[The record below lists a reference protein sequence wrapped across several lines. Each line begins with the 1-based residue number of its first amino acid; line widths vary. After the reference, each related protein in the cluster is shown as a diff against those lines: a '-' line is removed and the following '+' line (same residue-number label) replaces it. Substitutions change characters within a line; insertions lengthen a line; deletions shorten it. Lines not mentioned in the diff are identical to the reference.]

1 VLSLSKHRSFFEVE
15 KEERPFDKLR
25 ANGLIRGIRMT
36 LPIVLITGQLLTDAV
51 WQPLLDAWTDRDVI
65 VADNRSD
72 DRIEGFAQRL
82 LDNAPPQFVL
92 VAHAMGGFVAFE
104 VMRRAPERVAKLA
117 LISTLASADGPTQ
130 TARRQGYI
138 DLVESGN
145 FDQVVEER
153 IPILFPE
160 GKRSDERL
168 LDIARQMAADTGAG
182 TFLAQQRAIMAR
194 IDSRPRL
201 GEIAVPTLLIWGE
214 KDGITSRAHHDEI
227 VEAIP
232 GARLEVVAGA
242 GHLPTVEAPDVVVAL
257 LSAFIDA

>member
-1 VLSLSKHRSFFEVE
+1 
-15 KEERPFDKLR
+15 
-25 ANGLIRGIRMT
+25 MT

-51 WQPLLDAWTDRDVI
+51 WQPLLDAWSDREVI

-72 DRIEGFAQRL
+72 DTIEGFAQRL
-82 LDNAPPQFVL
+82 LDDAPPKFAL

-104 VMRRAPERVAKLA
+104 VMRRAPDRVARLA
-117 LISTLASADGPTQ
+117 LISTLASADGPAQ

-138 DLVESGN
+138 DLVESGK
-145 FDQVVEER
+145 FEQVVEER

-160 GKRSDERL
+160 EKRDDAQL
-168 LDIARQMAADTGAG
+168 LSLARRMAADTGAE

-227 VEAIP
+227 AAAIP
-232 GARLEVVAGA
+232 GARLEVVPGA
-242 GHLPTVEAPDVVVAL
+242 GHLPTVEAPDVVGPL
-257 LSAFIDA
+257 LSKFIDG

>member
-1 VLSLSKHRSFFEVE
+1 
-15 KEERPFDKLR
+15 
-25 ANGLIRGIRMT
+25 MT

-51 WQPLLDAWTDRDVI
+51 WQPLLDAWADCEVI

-72 DRIEGFAQRL
+72 DSIEGFAQRL
-82 LDNAPPQFVL
+82 LDNAPPKFVL
-92 VAHAMGGFVAFE
+92 IGHAMGGFVAFE

-117 LISTLASADGPTQ
+117 LIATLASADGPAQ

-138 DLVESGN
+138 DLVESGR

-160 GKRSDERL
+160 EKRGDERL
-168 LDIARQMAADTGAG
+168 LGIARAMAADTGAD

-201 GEIAVPTLLIWGE
+201 GEIAVPTLLVWGE

-227 VEAIP
+227 LEAIP
-232 GARLEVVAGA
+232 GSRLEVVPGA
-242 GHLPTVEAPDVVVAL
+242 GHLPTVEAPEVVVPL
-257 LSAFIDA
+257 LTGFIDR

>member
-1 VLSLSKHRSFFEVE
+1 M
-15 KEERPFDKLR
+15 P
-25 ANGLIRGIRMT
+25 
-36 LPIVLITGQLLTDAV
+36 LPIVLMTGQLLTDAV
-51 WQPLLDAWTDRDVI
+51 WQPLLDAWGDREVI

-72 DRIEGFAQRL
+72 DTIEGFAQRL
-82 LDNAPPQFVL
+82 LDNAPPTFVL
-92 VAHAMGGFVAFE
+92 VGHAMGGFVAFE
-104 VMRRAPERVAKLA
+104 VMRRAPERVAKLV
-117 LISTLASADGPTQ
+117 LISTLASADGPAQ

-160 GKRSDERL
+160 EKRDDERL
-168 LDIARQMAADTGAG
+168 LGVARRMAADTGAE

-201 GEIAVPTLLIWGE
+201 SEITVPTLLIWGE

-232 GARLEVVAGA
+232 GARLEVIAGA
-242 GHLPTVEAPDVVVAL
+242 GHLPTVEAPEIVVPL
-257 LSAFIDA
+257 LTAFIDR

>member
-1 VLSLSKHRSFFEVE
+1 MS
-15 KEERPFDKLR
+15 
-25 ANGLIRGIRMT
+25 

-51 WQPLLDAWTDRDVI
+51 WQPLLDAWTDREVI

-72 DRIEGFAQRL
+72 DSIEGFAQRL
-82 LDNAPPQFVL
+82 LADAPPKFVL
-92 VAHAMGGFVAFE
+92 IAHAMGGFVAFE
-104 VMRRAPERVAKLA
+104 VMRRAPERVARLA
-117 LISTLASADGPTQ
+117 LISTLASADGPAQ
-130 TARRQGYI
+130 TVRRQGYI
-138 DLVESGN
+138 DLVESGR

-160 GKRSDERL
+160 EKRTDERL
-168 LDIARQMAADTGAG
+168 LAIARRMAADTGAD

-227 VEAIP
+227 ADAIP
-232 GARLEVVAGA
+232 GARLTVVPGA
-242 GHLPTVEAPDVVVAL
+242 GHLPTVEAPEVVAPL
-257 LSAFIDA
+257 LTNFIDE

>member
-1 VLSLSKHRSFFEVE
+1 MS
-15 KEERPFDKLR
+15 
-25 ANGLIRGIRMT
+25 

-51 WQPLLDAWTDRDVI
+51 WQPLLDAWADREVI

-72 DRIEGFAQRL
+72 DSIEGFAQRL
-82 LDNAPPQFVL
+82 LDSAPPKFVL
-92 VAHAMGGFVAFE
+92 VGHAMGGFVAFE

-117 LISTLASADGPTQ
+117 LIATLASADGPAQ

-138 DLVESGN
+138 DLVESGR

-160 GKRSDERL
+160 EKRGDARL
-168 LDIARQMAADTGAG
+168 LGIARAMAADTGAD

-201 GEIAVPTLLIWGE
+201 GEIAVPTLLVWGE

-227 VEAIP
+227 LEAIP
-232 GARLEVVAGA
+232 GSRLEVVPGA
-242 GHLPTVEAPDVVVAL
+242 GHLPTVEAPEVVVPL
-257 LSAFIDA
+257 LTDFIDR

>member
-1 VLSLSKHRSFFEVE
+1 MSS
-15 KEERPFDKLR
+15 
-25 ANGLIRGIRMT
+25 

-51 WQPLLDAWTDRDVI
+51 WQPLLDAWADREVI

-72 DRIEGFAQRL
+72 DTIAGFAQRL
-82 LDNAPPQFVL
+82 IDNAPPKFVL
-92 VAHAMGGFVAFE
+92 VGHAMGGFVAFE
-104 VMRRAPERVAKLA
+104 VMRRAPERVAKLV
-117 LISTLASADGPTQ
+117 LISTLASADGPAQ

-138 DLVESGN
+138 DLVTSGR

-153 IPILFPE
+153 LPILFPE
-160 GKRSDERL
+160 EKRGDERL
-168 LDIARQMAADTGAG
+168 LGIARQMAADTGAE

-194 IDSRPRL
+194 VDSRPRL
-201 GEIAVPTLLIWGE
+201 GEIAVPTLLVWGE

-242 GHLPTVEAPDVVVAL
+242 GHLPTVEAPEVVVSL
-257 LSAFIDA
+257 LTEFVDG

>member
-1 VLSLSKHRSFFEVE
+1 MS
-15 KEERPFDKLR
+15 
-25 ANGLIRGIRMT
+25 

-51 WQPLLDAWTDRDVI
+51 WQPLLDAWADREVI

-72 DRIEGFAQRL
+72 DTIAGFAERL

-92 VAHAMGGFVAFE
+92 IAHAMGGFVAFE
-104 VMRRAPERVAKLA
+104 VMRRTPERVAKLV
-117 LISTLASADGPTQ
+117 LISTLASADGPAQ

-138 DLVESGN
+138 DLVTSGR

-160 GKRSDERL
+160 EKRDDERL
-168 LDIARQMAADTGAG
+168 LGIARQMAADTGAD

-201 GEIAVPTLLIWGE
+201 GEIAVPTLLVWGE
-214 KDGITSRAHHDEI
+214 KDGITSRAHHDELL
-227 VEAIP
+227 EAIP
-232 GARLEVVAGA
+232 GARLEVIAGA
-242 GHLPTVEAPDVVVAL
+242 GHLPTVEAPEAVVPL
-257 LSAFIDA
+257 LDAFIDE

>member
-1 VLSLSKHRSFFEVE
+1 MS
-15 KEERPFDKLR
+15 
-25 ANGLIRGIRMT
+25 
-36 LPIVLITGQLLTDAV
+36 LPIVLMTGQLLTDAV
-51 WQPLLDAWTDRDVI
+51 WEPLLEAWSDRNVI

-72 DRIEGFAQRL
+72 DTMEGFAQRL
-82 LDNAPPQFVL
+82 LDNAPPKFVL
-92 VAHAMGGFVAFE
+92 IGHAMGGFVAFE

-117 LISTLASADGPTQ
+117 LLSTLASADGPAQ

-138 DLVESGN
+138 DLVESGR

-160 GKRSDERL
+160 EKRGDERL
-168 LDIARQMAADTGAG
+168 LGIARRMAADTGAE

-214 KDGITSRAHHDEI
+214 KDGITTRAQHEEI
-227 VEAIP
+227 LEAIP
-232 GARLEVVAGA
+232 GARLEVVAGS
-242 GHLPTVEAPDVVVAL
+242 GHLPTVEAPEVVVPL
-257 LSAFIDA
+257 LTDFVDG

>member
-1 VLSLSKHRSFFEVE
+1 MS
-15 KEERPFDKLR
+15 
-25 ANGLIRGIRMT
+25 

-51 WQPLLDAWTDRDVI
+51 WQPLLDAWANREVI

-72 DRIEGFAQRL
+72 DTIEGFAQRL
-82 LDNAPPQFVL
+82 LDNAPPKFVL
-92 VAHAMGGFVAFE
+92 IGHAMGGFIAFD
-104 VMRRAPERVAKLA
+104 VMRRAPERVAKLI
-117 LISTLASADGPTQ
+117 LISTLASADGPAQ

-160 GKRSDERL
+160 EKRSNERL
-168 LDIARQMAADTGAG
+168 LGIARTMAADTGAD

-227 VEAIP
+227 LEAIP
-232 GARLEVVAGA
+232 RARFEVVQGA
-242 GHLPTVEAPDVVVAL
+242 GHLPTIEEPDVVVPM
-257 LSAFIDA
+257 LSEFIDA

>member
-1 VLSLSKHRSFFEVE
+1 
-15 KEERPFDKLR
+15 
-25 ANGLIRGIRMT
+25 MT

-51 WQPLLDAWTDRDVI
+51 WRPLLDAWADREVI

-72 DRIEGFAQRL
+72 ETIEGFAQRL
-82 LDNAPPQFVL
+82 LDDAPPKFVL
-92 VAHAMGGFVAFE
+92 IGHAMGGFVAFE

-117 LISTLASADGPTQ
+117 LLSTLASADGPAQ
-130 TARRQGYI
+130 TARRQGYV
-138 DLVESGN
+138 DLVTSGR

-160 GKRSDERL
+160 ERRSDERL
-168 LDIARQMAADTGAG
+168 LGIARRMAADTGAD

-201 GEIAVPTLLIWGE
+201 GEIAVPTLLVWGE

-232 GARLEVVAGA
+232 GARLEVIATA
-242 GHLPTVEAPDVVVAL
+242 GHLPTIEAPEVVAAL
-257 LSAFIDA
+257 LSDFIDA

>member
-1 VLSLSKHRSFFEVE
+1 MSIS
-15 KEERPFDKLR
+15 
-25 ANGLIRGIRMT
+25 
-36 LPIVLITGQLLTDAV
+36 IVLITGQLLTNAV
-51 WQPLLDAWTDRDVI
+51 WQPLLNPWGDCEVI

-72 DRIEGFAQRL
+72 DTIEGFAQRL
-82 LDNAPPQFVL
+82 LDNAPPKFVL
-92 VAHAMGGFVAFE
+92 VGHAMGGFIAFE

-117 LISTLASADGPTQ
+117 LISTLASADGPAQ

-138 DLVESGN
+138 DLVESGR

-160 GKRSDERL
+160 EKRSDERL
-168 LDIARQMAADTGAG
+168 LGIARQMAANTGAE

-214 KDGITSRAHHDEI
+214 KDGITSRAHHEEI
-227 VEAIP
+227 ADAIP
-232 GARLEVVAGA
+232 GARLEVVSGA
-242 GHLPTVEAPDVVVAL
+242 GHLPTVEAPEVVAAL
-257 LSAFIDA
+257 LAGFINE

>member
-1 VLSLSKHRSFFEVE
+1 MS
-15 KEERPFDKLR
+15 
-25 ANGLIRGIRMT
+25 
-36 LPIVLITGQLLTDAV
+36 LPIILITGQLLTDAV
-51 WQPLLDAWTDRDVI
+51 WQPLLDAWPDREVI

-82 LDNAPPQFVL
+82 LDKAPPKFVL
-92 VAHAMGGFVAFE
+92 IGHAMGGFVAFE

-117 LISTLASADGPTQ
+117 LISTLASADGPAQ

-145 FDQVVEER
+145 FGQVVEER

-160 GKRSDERL
+160 EKRGDARL
-168 LDIARQMAADTGAG
+168 LGIARQMAADTGAE

-227 VEAIP
+227 AEAIP
-232 GARLEVVAGA
+232 GARLEVVPGT
-242 GHLPTVEAPDVVVAL
+242 GHLPTVEAPETVVPL
-257 LSAFIDA
+257 LADFMDA